1 MRKNAIAGAF
11 LALMLGFSLAGCQD
25 TKTLQENQQLKTHI
39 ADLEKE
45 NTDLSARVDGLAK
58 ENSALS
64 AENEKLKAAKT
75 PPKKNAKGKRRRHVK
90 QSTTSSN

>member
-1 MRKNAIAGAF
+1 MRKNGIAGAV
-11 LALMLGFSLAGCQD
+11 LALLLGVSIAGCQD

-45 NTDLSARVDGLAK
+45 NADLSARVDGLAK

-64 AENEKLKAAKT
+64 SENEKLKAAKA
-75 PPKKNAKGKRRRHVK
+75 PAKKTAKGKHRKHPKR
-90 QSTTSSN
+90 STTSSN